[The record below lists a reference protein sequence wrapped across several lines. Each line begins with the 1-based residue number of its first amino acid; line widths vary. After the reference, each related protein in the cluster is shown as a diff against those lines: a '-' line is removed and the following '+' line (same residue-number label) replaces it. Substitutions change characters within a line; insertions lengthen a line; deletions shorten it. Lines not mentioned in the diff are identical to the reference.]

1 MNPRVEGGA
10 PRRPLIQEARRSSP
24 LQKLTAPRLVI
35 GRRRMSFLTTFRT
48 GGREG
53 RDMRSAIP

>member
-24 LQKLTAPRLVI
+24 LQKLTAPRRLVI
-35 GRRRMSFLTTFRT
+35 GRRRMSF
-48 GGREG
+48 
-53 RDMRSAIP
+53 